1 MKINVLRKR
10 TLEKHKKTRFPAVR
24 TFISASAVPTLESSQ
39 CRGTWR
45 FLGCKRRAP
54 ISICQRS
61 MSQNNNNSNNN
72 SKPKKQ
78 SSCDVQ
84 LIFVCSVQKMLLL
97 YLFVTVLRRVVCRG
111 SVGYQHPRICGWDGD
126 YIVITVIKAVA
137 IRWSSIKLSCVVNHV
152 PLMNWLGTR
161 TII

>member
-1 MKINVLRKR
+1 MIHTSEHASFQVSRVIKIVKINVLRKR

-72 SKPKKQ
+72 SKPPQKKQ
-78 SSCDVQ
+78 LWCAVNFCLQCSENVVVVLVCNGFTSSCLQRFCRVPTSQDMWVRWR
-84 LIFVCSVQKMLLL
+84 L
-97 YLFVTVLRRVVCRG
+97 YRYHG
-111 SVGYQHPRICGWDGD
+111 NKSCGHQM
-126 YIVITVIKAVA
+126 I
-137 IRWSSIKLSCVVNHV
+137 LH
-152 PLMNWLGTR
+152 
-161 TII
+161 